1 MDVAESEFSRNGER
15 RWQFS
20 EEVSV
25 VNVDVV
31 DVMVQERKK
40 GGCFRVVK
48 LLVLSTKEA

>member
-1 MDVAESEFSRNGER
+1 MAVLR
-15 RWQFS
+15 RKT

-25 VNVDVV
+25 VNVDLV
-31 DVMVQERKK
+31 DVMVEERRK